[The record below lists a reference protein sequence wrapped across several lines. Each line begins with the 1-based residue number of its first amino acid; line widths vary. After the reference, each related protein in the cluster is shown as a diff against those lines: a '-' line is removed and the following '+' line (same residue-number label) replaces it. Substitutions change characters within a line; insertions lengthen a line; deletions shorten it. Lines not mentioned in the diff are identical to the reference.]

1 MKWIIVNQSEL
12 YTEVIMET
20 TKSIV
25 QLKSAFSLSEWQVQV
40 TACQESGKTVK
51 AWCEE
56 NGISPATY
64 YNRLRKLREAALSEE
79 EHRLVPINPTPSRNI
94 KISAGEISISLP
106 DDATPEQLSAI
117 LGVLKSC

>member
-1 MKWIIVNQSEL
+1 M
-12 YTEVIMET
+12 
-20 TKSIV
+20 
-25 QLKSAFSLSEWQVQV
+25 
-40 TACQESGKTVK
+40 
-51 AWCEE
+51 
-56 NGISPATY
+56 NGINNRDDQGVILDAVHGRPLPYPIRTMQDEQAAY